1 MMDSSD
7 WQRINEGSNFEGKEQ
22 FLKDKI
28 RLVKN
33 GEIPDTTKVQPK
45 YKKLIS
51 DKSVADCIEALIGI
65 HLVKGKF
72 HN

>member
-1 MMDSSD
+1 MYYELNCFPDQPTMGQSFS
-7 WQRINEGSNFEGKEQ
+7 R
-22 FLKDKI
+22 
-28 RLVKN
+28 VKTIASKCY
-33 GEIPDTTKVQPK
+33 ELLPSTQ

>member
-33 GEIPDTTKVQPK
+33 GKIQPKVQPK

-72 HN
+72 HH

>member
-28 RLVKN
+28 RLVKY
-33 GEIPDTTKVQPK
+33 GKIQPKVQPK

>member
-1 MMDSSD
+1 MMKTSD
-7 WQRINEGSNFEGKEQ
+7 WQRINDGSNFEGKEQ

-33 GEIPDTTKVQPK
+33 GKIQPKVQPK